1 MGKWFPAVEGMGM
14 NKEFWKRKKV
24 LITGHTGFKG
34 SWLSLWL
41 QACDAQLIGYSLD
54 VPTNPSL
61 FEIAQVADGMVS
73 ITGDIRDLS
82 NLTRIVDEHKP
93 EIVIHMAA
101 QSLVR
106 PSYENPILTYSTNIM
121 GTVNVLEAV
130 RNSDSVRV
138 LLVITS
144 DKCYENQEWLWG
156 YRETDPM
163 GGHDPY
169 SSSKGCAELIT
180 TAYDRSFFSKKQLTD
195 APVFIASTRAGNVI
209 GGGDWARDRL
219 VPDIMKA
226 ILEKQ
231 KVFIRYPRAIRP
243 WQYVLEPLRGY
254 LMLVENLWQFGR
266 QFVGPWNFG
275 PNDQDARPVSWI
287 VDSLIKLWG
296 EDACWKTD
304 SVQHP
309 HESNYLRLDCSKAR
323 VLLNWTPTL
332 PLNRSLEWVVEWY
345 RAYSSGKDM
354 RHITQNQIAQ
364 YEALCSNDS

>member
-1 MGKWFPAVEGMGM
+1 MGKWLTAMEGMGI
-14 NKEFWKRKKV
+14 NKGFWKAKKV

-41 QACDAQLIGYSLD
+41 QQCGAELIGYSLG
-54 VPTNPSL
+54 VPTTPSL
-61 FEIAQVADGMVS
+61 FEVAQVADGMVS
-73 ITGDIRDLS
+73 ITGDIRDLGH
-82 NLTRIVDEHKP
+82 LTRVVNEHKP
-93 EIVIHMAA
+93 EVVIHMAA

-106 PSYENPILTYSTNIM
+106 LSYEDPIQTYSTNIL
-121 GTVNVLEAV
+121 GTANVLETV
-130 RNSDSVRV
+130 RNSNSVHV

-144 DKCYENQEWLWG
+144 DKCYENQEWFWG

-219 VPDIMKA
+219 VPDIMKG
-226 ILEKQ
+226 ILKKQ
-231 KVFIRYPRAIRP
+231 SVFIRYPNAIRP

-254 LMLVENLWQFGR
+254 LILAENLWYHGR
-266 QFVGPWNFG
+266 QFVGAWNFG
-275 PNDQDARPVSWI
+275 PNDQDSRPVSWI
-287 VDSLIKLWG
+287 ADSLIELWG
-296 EDACWKTD
+296 EEACWQAD
-304 SVQHP
+304 SMQHP
-309 HESNYLRLDCSKAR
+309 HESNYLKLDCSKAR
-323 VLLNWTPTL
+323 SLLRWTPILTL
-332 PLNRSLEWVVEWY
+332 DRSLEWVVEWY

-354 RHITQNQIAQ
+354 WHITQNQIAQ
-364 YEALCSNDS
+364 YEALCSDDS

>member
-1 MGKWFPAVEGMGM
+1 MGKWLTAVEGMGI
-14 NKEFWKRKKV
+14 NKEFWKTKKV

-41 QACDAQLIGYSLD
+41 QACEAQLFGYSLG
-54 VPTNPSL
+54 VPTTPSL
-61 FEIAQVADGMVS
+61 FEIGQVADGMVS
-73 ITGDIRDLS
+73 IMGDIRDLS
-82 NLTRIVDEHKP
+82 HLMRVVKEHEP
-93 EIVIHMAA
+93 QIVIHMAA

-106 PSYENPILTYSTNIM
+106 VSYEDPIQTYSTNIM
-121 GTVNVLEAV
+121 GTMNILEVV

-144 DKCYENQEWLWG
+144 DKCYENQEWFWG
-156 YRETDPM
+156 YRESDPM

-180 TAYDRSFFSKKQLTD
+180 TAYDRSFFSKEPLID
-195 APVFIASTRAGNVI
+195 APVFVASTRAGNVI

-231 KVFIRYPRAIRP
+231 PVFIRYPKAIRP
-243 WQYVLEPLRGY
+243 WQHVLEPLRGY
-254 LMLVENLWQFGR
+254 LILAEKLWHYGR

-275 PNDQDARPVSWI
+275 PNDQESKPVSWI

-296 EDACWKTD
+296 EEACWKTD
-304 SVQHP
+304 SAEHP
-309 HESNYLRLDCSKAR
+309 HESNYLKLDCSKAR
-323 VLLNWTPTL
+323 ILLGWTPILTL
-332 PLNRSLEWVVEWY
+332 NKSLEWIVEWY

-354 RHITQNQIAQ
+354 HHITQNQIAR
-364 YEALCSNDS
+364 YGALCSGDS